1 MNYIDAH
8 CHLLD
13 ENEIQLARTTGIENI
28 ICNATNPNDW
38 EKVLALKN
46 VIHAIGIHPWYV
58 GDLNENAIGNLENL
72 LIQNPNCHIG
82 EIGLDKC
89 KKDFYK
95 QEEVF
100 EAQLK
105 LAQRLNR
112 PVHIHCVRAWQ
123 EVLAIIKNYPNLT
136 YLFHGFSGDKNV
148 IRFLEKFNAY
158 FSVSHGA
165 KIPLIPANKLLIES
179 DAPDGLPSPANL
191 PFLYMQ
197 LGIDSE
203 QINQNFKDFL
213 NGR

>member
-1 MNYIDAH
+1 MTYIDAH

-13 ENEIQLARTTGIENI
+13 ENEIQLARITGVKNLV
-28 ICNATNPNDW
+28 CNATGSHDW
-38 EKVLALKN
+38 DKVLALKN
-46 VIHAIGIHPWYV
+46 VVHAIGIHPWYV
-58 GDLNENAIGNLENL
+58 SNLADNDLGQLEQR
-72 LIQNPNCHIG
+72 LIQNPQTHIG

-95 QEEVF
+95 QEEIF

-105 LAQRLNR
+105 LAQKLNR

-123 EVLAIIKNYPNLT
+123 ELLAIIKNYPNLT

-148 IRFLEKFNAY
+148 VRFLEKFNAY
-158 FSVSHGA
+158 FSIHSDK
-165 KIPLIPANKLLIES
+165 KIPLIPDDRLLIES

-197 LGIDSE
+197 LGINPE
-203 QINQNFKDFL
+203 KINQNFKDFL
-213 NGR
+213 NGK